1 MINGNE
7 YAWEDVQL
15 VFGGESAPIDGFVA
29 IEYTS
34 TKEHSNIHGRGAK
47 PVAMGRGR
55 EDFSGTLTI
64 LQSELERLQR
74 TMPRGESLTRKAPF
88 NLTVAYA
95 PEAGAQTVDQLLFCR
110 IGEVKKGMRTGD
122 GNMTV
127 ELPLTVGDIKYNV

>member
-15 VFGGESAPIDGFVA
+15 VFGGESFPIDGFVG

-34 TKEHSNIHGRGAK
+34 SKEHTNIHGRGAK

-55 EDFSGTLTI
+55 EDFSGTLTV

-74 TMPRGESLTRKAPF
+74 TMPRGVSLTKKAPF
-88 NLTVAYA
+88 DLTVAYA
-95 PEAGAQTVDQLLFCR
+95 PEAGEATVDQLKFCR

-127 ELPLTVGDIKYNV
+127 ELPLVIGDIKPNV